1 MRHFDPARANAT
13 ALRLRQNVR
22 LLMAGKAPLAP
33 KPLIERE
40 TMKLPGDIVI
50 FPDRVE
56 VIAQNQSAHKR
67 LGDG

>member
-1 MRHFDPARANAT
+1 MKSFDRTRANAT

-22 LLMAGKAPLAP
+22 LLMAGKAPLTP

-50 FPDRVE
+50 FPDRAE
-56 VIAQNQSAHKR
+56 VV
-67 LGDG
+67 